1 VLINHGIAFDL
12 PIEYLTRKSI
22 LKHRRLE
29 IIKRISHFKHALER
43 FERCRNRVCVDYNQ
57 LNWYR
62 TWRSV
67 DETSRIWVIPNSAPR
82 LTELELKSRHRGQG
96 QAIRILFARRFEPFR
111 GTRLMASIVATL
123 LLRFPE
129 VQFTF
134 AGDGSDAEWLHSRFK
149 NNPRVTIKK
158 VPYSERIALH
168 LEHDIAVVPSF
179 GSEGT
184 SLSVVEAMASG
195 CAVVA
200 TNVGGVPN
208 IVIDGYNGLLVDT
221 RESDVEAALIRLIT
235 NETYRNAIRER
246 AGEMANDAFSLDIWK
261 QRWVGVLNTLAA
273 SPA

>member
-1 VLINHGIAFDL
+1 
-12 PIEYLTRKSI
+12 
-22 LKHRRLE
+22 
-29 IIKRISHFKHALER
+29 
-43 FERCRNRVCVDYNQ
+43 
-57 LNWYR
+57 
-62 TWRSV
+62 
-67 DETSRIWVIPNSAPR
+67 
-82 LTELELKSRHRGQG
+82 
-96 QAIRILFARRFEPFR
+96 
-111 GTRLMASIVATL
+111 MASIVATL